1 VQPRTQL
8 APADAKPRALLP
20 PLAALGEVGDLAL
33 GMRRSGHR
41 GLMASSLG
49 NQKILLPQRNAINVG
64 RRSWTEDL
72 AEEKLCLQ
80 SRRKV
85 EPAAVE
91 TEPVVLGNEREA
103 VGGSQST
110 LCKGGEEEGKVKGR
124 KQSKL

>member
-1 VQPRTQL
+1 
-8 APADAKPRALLP
+8 
-20 PLAALGEVGDLAL
+20 
-33 GMRRSGHR
+33 
-41 GLMASSLG
+41 MASGLG
-49 NQKILLPQRNAINVG
+49 NQKILSPQRDAINVG

-72 AEEKLCLQ
+72 AEEKLCLR

-85 EPAAVE
+85 ELAAVE